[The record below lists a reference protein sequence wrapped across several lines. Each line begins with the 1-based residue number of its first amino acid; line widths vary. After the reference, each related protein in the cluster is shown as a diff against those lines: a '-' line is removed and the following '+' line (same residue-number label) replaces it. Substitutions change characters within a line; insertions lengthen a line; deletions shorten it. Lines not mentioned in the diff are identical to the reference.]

1 MFVLFQIC
9 WWRPERV
16 WSVPELRRAHG
27 DVPLLLPGRLWTQ
40 PAEVSLVEEVTL
52 VMIMMI
58 VMRMMIL
65 MILLMMMIFQIP
77 DNYADGPVCPC
88 LPACSPGK
96 YSN

>member
-40 PAEVSLVEEVTL
+40 PAEVPLVEEVRSQFYPQQNPQSTL
-52 VMIMMI
+52 L
-58 VMRMMIL
+58 IL
-65 MILLMMMIFQIP
+65 GIDTI
-77 DNYADGPVCPC
+77 DV
-88 LPACSPGK
+88 ST
-96 YSN
+96 